1 LHKLKEFEMNRT
13 IAVIGTL
20 DTKGDEFLFVKK
32 EIEKRGHTALVINVG
47 IMDNPGFEPDVPAD
61 QVAGAA
67 GSSLATLKEKSDR
80 GLAIGTMS
88 QGIVK
93 VIVDLYKAD
102 RIQAVISMGGSAG
115 TDIGTAAMRALPLGV
130 PKVMVSTHA
139 SGDTRP
145 YVQTRDI
152 VMVPPIVDVAGI
164 NRISALAY
172 ANAVGAVIGM
182 VETPA
187 PMIEEKP
194 LLAASMFGNTT
205 PVVNRCRSILEQ
217 NGYEVLIF
225 HQVGTP
231 QTLESLAADGYISGV
246 LDITTTEWADQV
258 TGGVLSGGP
267 NRYDIVSQKGIPQV
281 IVPGC
286 IDMANFFA
294 REDVPNKYNDR
305 LFNQWAS
312 NVTLMRTNPEE
323 NATIGRILAQK
334 ANTSPGAVA
343 FFLPMKG
350 FSMLDAPGK
359 EFWWPEANQAF
370 FGAVKEHLNPDI
382 AVYELDCNIND
393 DEFADAVANKMLE
406 FLQDSTGNS

>member
-1 LHKLKEFEMNRT
+1 MART

-32 EIEKRGHTALVINVG
+32 EIEKRGHKALVIDVG
-47 IMDNPGFEPDVPAD
+47 IMESPGFEPDVPAD

-67 GSSLATLKEKSDR
+67 GTSLATLKEKSDR

-93 VIVDLYKAD
+93 VIVDLHRAD

-139 SGDTRP
+139 SGNTRP

-164 NRISALAY
+164 NRISAQAY
-172 ANAVGAVIGM
+172 VNAVGAVIGM

-187 PMIEEKP
+187 PQIEDKP

-205 PVVNRCRSILEQ
+205 PVVNRCRSILEKK
-217 NGYEVLIF
+217 GYEVLIF

-231 QTLESLAADGYISGV
+231 ETLESLAADGYISGV

-286 IDMANFFA
+286 IDMANFSA
-294 REDVPNKYNDR
+294 YNDVPQKYDDR
-305 LFNQWAS
+305 LFNRWAS
-312 NVTLMRTNPEE
+312 NVTLMRTNPAE
-323 NATIGRILAQK
+323 NAAIGRILAEK
-334 ANTSPGAVA
+334 ANMSPGPVA
-343 FFLPMKG
+343 FFLPLKG

-370 FGAVKEHLNPDI
+370 FDAVQENLKTDI
-382 AVYELDCNIND
+382 PVYKMDCNIND
-393 DEFADAVANKMLE
+393 DEFADAVADKMLE
-406 FLQDSTGNS
+406 FLHI